1 MQPSR
6 ACRSWLAAVGTRVAV
21 SLLPTRMRVC
31 LQALFFFY
39 FYDFNLIML
48 PLCLPTVPLPTVP
61 VPVPVPVL

>member
-21 SLLPTRMRVC
+21 AAAYTHARVSSG
-31 LQALFFFY
+31 AF

-61 VPVPVPVL
+61 VL

>member
-21 SLLPTRMRVC
+21 AAAAYTHARVSSG
-31 LQALFFFY
+31 AF

-61 VPVPVPVL
+61 VL